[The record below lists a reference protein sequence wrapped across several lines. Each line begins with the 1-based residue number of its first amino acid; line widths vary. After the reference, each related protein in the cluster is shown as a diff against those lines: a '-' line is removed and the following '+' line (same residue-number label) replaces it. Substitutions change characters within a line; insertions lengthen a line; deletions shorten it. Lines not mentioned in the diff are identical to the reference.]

1 MPLLKATS
9 MIGTLPGCAA
19 LSESERTGCTALS
32 AGIAKAECMAARNTK
47 GWELQAYLMS
57 SCYRLVLNGQ
67 CIAMKAMAGQG
78 GSWQAKAG
86 HARLIKPADCLF
98 AELAGG
104 QLCG

>member
-1 MPLLKATS
+1 MLQ
-9 MIGTLPGCAA
+9 IGSKKVAHGSLFAA
-19 LSESERTGCTALS
+19 ICNAF
-32 AGIAKAECMAARNTK
+32 A
-47 GWELQAYLMS
+47 AYLMP

>member
-47 GWELQAYLMS
+47 G
-57 SCYRLVLNGQ
+57 RL
-67 CIAMKAMAGQG
+67 ASQG
-78 GSWQAKAG
+78 VFAT
-86 HARLIKPADCLF
+86 HAEVSRKQHFKTNEENHNVNMQP
-98 AELAGG
+98 
-104 QLCG
+104 